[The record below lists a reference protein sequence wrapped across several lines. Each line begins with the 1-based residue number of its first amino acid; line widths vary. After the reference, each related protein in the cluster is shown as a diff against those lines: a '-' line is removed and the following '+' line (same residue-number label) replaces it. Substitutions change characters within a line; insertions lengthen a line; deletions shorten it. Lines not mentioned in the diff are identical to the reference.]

1 VKFHKIDTVYK
12 KWIFLFFSLVICS
25 CGLSLFLLQQMKM
38 RNYEKIKKADYH
50 LKNDYVEYT
59 ILEKKT
65 KNQDKRLMIKLKNG
79 ETVYLVEKEREFPK
93 YPQIPNEIKHNKKIT
108 YLINDNKMVLS
119 LKVDGKNYLSIKQ
132 IQRCENINQLMWML
146 LISVTIA
153 VGIFFV
159 YMMFYTYKNA
169 EESQFEITKIK
180 YGSIPEIIFLIS
192 LIPAWWLFSVNQN
205 NTFIMITIAKLWM
218 IWTFWI
224 LPIIIISR
232 FLINPVDHYGF
243 GGPYSKKSISTICVL
258 IANICLGAFSEINM
272 NRNTIVIGLALMI
285 IIFIFSH
292 CYLKN
297 KVSKVVRVSFEIMV
311 SMYGFFF
318 LFLISYLKS
327 F

>member
-1 VKFHKIDTVYK
+1 MKFHKIDTVYK

-79 ETVYLVEKEREFPK
+79 ETIYLVEKEREFPK
-93 YPQIPNEIKHNKKIT
+93 YPQIPNKIKHNKKIT
-108 YLINDNKMVLS
+108 YLINGNKMVLS
-119 LKVDGKNYLSIKQ
+119 LKVDGKNYLPIKQ

-153 VGIFFV
+153 VGIFL

-180 YGSIPEIIFLIS
+180 
-192 LIPAWWLFSVNQN
+192 
-205 NTFIMITIAKLWM
+205 
-218 IWTFWI
+218 
-224 LPIIIISR
+224 
-232 FLINPVDHYGF
+232 
-243 GGPYSKKSISTICVL
+243 
-258 IANICLGAFSEINM
+258 
-272 NRNTIVIGLALMI
+272 
-285 IIFIFSH
+285 
-292 CYLKN
+292 
-297 KVSKVVRVSFEIMV
+297 
-311 SMYGFFF
+311 
-318 LFLISYLKS
+318 
-327 F
+327 

>member
-1 VKFHKIDTVYK
+1 MKFHKIDTVYK

-25 CGLSLFLLQQMKM
+25 CGLSLFLLQQMKI

-65 KNQDKRLMIKLKNG
+65 KNQDKKLMIKLKNG
-79 ETVYLVEKEREFPK
+79 ETIYLVEKEREFPK

-119 LKVDGKNYLSIKQ
+119 LKVDGKNYLPIKQ

-180 YGSIPEIIFLIS
+180 
-192 LIPAWWLFSVNQN
+192 
-205 NTFIMITIAKLWM
+205 
-218 IWTFWI
+218 
-224 LPIIIISR
+224 
-232 FLINPVDHYGF
+232 
-243 GGPYSKKSISTICVL
+243 
-258 IANICLGAFSEINM
+258 
-272 NRNTIVIGLALMI
+272 
-285 IIFIFSH
+285 
-292 CYLKN
+292 
-297 KVSKVVRVSFEIMV
+297 
-311 SMYGFFF
+311 
-318 LFLISYLKS
+318 
-327 F
+327 